1 MGVCLIKVSLFDM
14 DSGGNLKGDRVLP
27 IACDWNHDGLKTCTT
42 QTLAPKN
49 QSKNNICYKLP
60 ALTSINFLFPLSC
73 LSHVVAT
80 DVIVDTLLIFDKK
93 HHTSE

>member
-42 QTLAPKN
+42 QTLAPKK
-49 QSKNNICYKLP
+49 QSKTQHLLQ
-60 ALTSINFLFPLSC
+60 ATSLN
-73 LSHVVAT
+73 VN
-80 DVIVDTLLIFDKK
+80 
-93 HHTSE
+93 